1 MLCCQSIECC
11 GRVVKGK
18 RFIWIVPER
27 FLSSLCFKLHW
38 WNIIEDLG
46 EGEAGELVRGFKPV
60 SEKYTH

>member
-1 MLCCQSIECC
+1 MDALSRENFSFGSFQSDS
-11 GRVVKGK
+11 
-18 RFIWIVPER
+18 
-27 FLSSLCFKLHW
+27 LSSLCFKLHW